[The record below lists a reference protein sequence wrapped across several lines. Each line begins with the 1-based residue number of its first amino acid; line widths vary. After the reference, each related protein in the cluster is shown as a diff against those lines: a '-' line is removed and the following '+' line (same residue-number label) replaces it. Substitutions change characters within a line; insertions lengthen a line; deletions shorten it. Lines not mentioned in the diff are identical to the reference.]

1 MASLKNMAGISVCT
15 AKSGKARLL
24 MCICPFLE
32 DAKGSEHI
40 LLFDDEEPILRMEQM
55 MLDRI

>member
-1 MASLKNMAGISVCT
+1 
-15 AKSGKARLL
+15 